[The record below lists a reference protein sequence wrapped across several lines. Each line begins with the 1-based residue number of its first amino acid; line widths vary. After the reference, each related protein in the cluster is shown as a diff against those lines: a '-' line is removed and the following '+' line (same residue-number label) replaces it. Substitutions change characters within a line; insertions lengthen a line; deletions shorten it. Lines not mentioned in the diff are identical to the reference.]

1 MGGAESGKGYVQV
14 AYEGATKYIERMQPL
29 HTKALSNA
37 SSGAWW
43 QRLRLLA
50 RLPWVRALP
59 SQCAVC
65 RSWPSQPVCAACLQ
79 RLLLPQHRC
88 PGCALAWTEVEGGP
102 ERCPDCLR
110 QPLPLHGCLAA
121 LDYRYPW
128 SQLLTQLKFQQQTG
142 WAAFFAD
149 RLLAQ
154 PAATELLAGLGKGD
168 WLLPLPL
175 SRERLAERGFNQS
188 WELAKALHQRSH
200 CPAQLSAGLLLRLRH
215 TQPQS
220 ELKRAARLGNVKGVF
235 AVEPLQAHLLS
246 DRHVVLVDDVMTS
259 GASLAAAALAL
270 QRAGARRVTALVV
283 ARTPP

>member
-1 MGGAESGKGYVQV
+1 
-14 AYEGATKYIERMQPL
+14 MQPPR
-29 HTKALSNA
+29 TKALSHA
-37 SSGAWW
+37 RPGTCWR
-43 QRLRLLA
+43 RLRLWLSQ
-50 RLPWVRALP
+50 PWAHPLP

-65 RSWPSQPVCAACLQ
+65 RSWPSQPVCTACLQ
-79 RLLLPQHRC
+79 RLLLPQPRC
-88 PGCALAWTEVEGGP
+88 PGCALAWTAVAGGP

-121 LDYRYPW
+121 LDYRFPW
-128 SQLLTQLKFQQQTG
+128 SQLLTQFKFLQQTG

-154 PAATELLAGLGKGD
+154 PGVPELLAGLGTND

-175 SRERLAERGFNQS
+175 SRERLTERGFNQS
-188 WELAKALHQRSH
+188 WELAKALHQRSR

-215 TQPQS
+215 TLPQS
-220 ELKRAARLGNVKGVF
+220 ELKRAERLGNVQGAF

-246 DRHVVLVDDVMTS
+246 GRHVVLIDDVMTS

-270 QRAGARRVTALVV
+270 QRAGARCVTGLVV